1 MLYRSMLF
9 LAVIWLFAGCGQQDS
24 QPQADSNAE
33 VTKDMASGYANQ
45 MKPVLTHYL
54 ELKDALVKGDS
65 KRATDA
71 SAAFGKAVGQLDINA
86 LEADNKQ
93 RWMIRGADLSAK
105 GSMLVTKQGL
115 EEQRKAFYPLS
126 KALIAAL
133 TDMGNPGIKLYVQHC
148 PMAFKDTGAD
158 WISDSDKVV
167 NPYFGDAMLHCG
179 SVKEEL

>member
-1 MLYRSMLF
+1 MMYRMILL
-9 LAVIWLFAGCGQQDS
+9 LAVIGLVLGCGKQDS
-24 QPQADSNAE
+24 ELQVDSKEEPAKQ
-33 VTKDMASGYANQ
+33 VASGYVQ
-45 MKPVLTHYL
+45 QIKPVLTHYL

-65 KRATDA
+65 KRATNA

-86 LEADNKQ
+86 LGAENKQ

-133 TDMGNPGIKLYVQHC
+133 TDMGNPGLNLYVQHC
-148 PMAFKDTGAD
+148 PMAFNDTGAD
-158 WISDSDKVV
+158 WISDSDKVM

-179 SVKEEL
+179 SVKGEL

>member
-1 MLYRSMLF
+1 MMYRMMLLCAAMWIL
-9 LAVIWLFAGCGQQDS
+9 AGCS
-24 QPQADSNAE
+24 QEEPQSQADSAQE
-33 VTKDMASGYANQ
+33 VMKEAPSGYSQQ

-54 ELKDALVKGDS
+54 KLRDALVKGDS
-65 KRATDA
+65 KKATDA
-71 SAAFGKAVGQLDINA
+71 SAAFGKAVGQLDIRA
-86 LEADNKQ
+86 LDAENKQ

-105 GSMLVTKQGL
+105 GSMLVTKQSL

-133 TDMGNPGIKLYVQHC
+133 EDMGNPGMKLFVQHC
-148 PMAFKDTGAD
+148 PMAFNDTGAD

-179 SVKEEL
+179 SVKGEL